1 MIFSVVVSLF
11 TPLMNI
17 TVGQDSFIAR
27 NLILPIKQY
36 EQSIS
41 VNLDSKYLSKRNKML
56 LPENMVT
63 KEGSITTKAT
73 EESNTMSNSAQTS
86 TMDSLGAS
94 EIGKTINWLSIIIV
108 IYFIGAALFFIRFL
122 ANFIWIFGYVIKYT
136 PQQILGMKVIRFEKN
151 MSPFSFL
158 NFIFI
163 SNK

>member
-1 MIFSVVVSLF
+1 MNNFIIYSIEIAISIALFYTAYWVFLRKETFFKLNRYYMIFSVVVSLF

-94 EIGKTINWLSIIIV
+94 EIGKTINWLSII
-108 IYFIGAALFFIRFL
+108 GLGNTL
-122 ANFIWIFGYVIKYT
+122 IFCS
-136 PQQILGMKVIRFEKN
+136 L
-151 MSPFSFL
+151 
-158 NFIFI
+158 I
-163 SNK
+163 SGV